1 MYKVPSTRYKVEIR
15 YCSKYLILDTSDLI
29 LHMSNIERRR
39 NSYYS
44 NPLLGTL
51 YFVLGT
57 IKAENI
63 LLLESPTWF
72 LVLGSWYN
80 LLDT

>member
-51 YFVLGT
+51 YFVLG
-57 IKAENI
+57 
-63 LLLESPTWF
+63 
-72 LVLGSWYN
+72 SWYN